1 MKIAIGCDHRG
12 RRAVDELLPYLR
24 GLGHDAFEMGSVDQS
39 PCDYPDR
46 AWLVANA
53 VADGEAD
60 RGILLCGTGIGM
72 CMAANKIDGV
82 RAALALDELSAQLS
96 RSHNNANILCM
107 SADLIGQIL
116 LKRIVETWMD
126 TPFDG
131 GRHTRRVNK
140 ISVIEAGRDPA
151 HVSE

>member
-1 MKIAIGCDHRG
+1 MNIALGCDHRG
-12 RRAVDELLPYLR
+12 RRAVDELLPFLR
-24 GLGHDAFEMGSVDQS
+24 SLGHDAVEMGSVDQV

-53 VADGEAD
+53 VANGEAD

-72 CMAANKIDGV
+72 CMAANKIHGV

-116 LKRIVETWMD
+116 LKRIVETWMS

-140 ISVIEAGRDPA
+140 IGVIEAGQDPA
-151 HVSE
+151 CVSE